1 MASKFEAFR
10 TQTDQGL
17 RSRLKELSQENFQA
31 KFTSEAM
38 TPTKGAQIKARRRE
52 IARIQ
57 TVLKG
62 REAQA
67 RLQAE
72 AAKLEE
78 RIKKLGKAD
87 ARNCAQRATLASARK
102 RHTKVARSVKALESL
117 KAK

>member
-38 TPTKGAQIKARRRE
+38 TPAKGAALKARRRD

-72 AAKLEE
+72 QNKLDE
-78 RIKKLGKAD
+78 RLKKLGKANARD
-87 ARNCAQRATLASARK
+87 AEQRAALESSRK
-102 RHTKVARSVKALESL
+102 RSKKVARALKSLESL

>member
-1 MASKFEAFR
+1 MASKFESFR
-10 TQTDQGL
+10 TQNDQGL
-17 RSRLKELSQENFQA
+17 LSRLKELSQENFQA

-62 REAQA
+62 REAHV

-87 ARNCAQRATLASARK
+87 ARDSGQRANLASARK
-102 RHTKVARSVKALESL
+102 RRTKVTRSVKALESL